1 MLALTAAIAGL
12 ALDAAAELSLMDLAK
27 RGDPEAQYL
36 VGVAYLEGKR
46 VPRDPATGIRWL
58 RHATSQQHTEARFAL
73 AAAYRDGNGVPQNHA
88 GAARLFR
95 DGAIARHPPSQLE
108 LAKLYAQGRGVAQ
121 DDAQAIELINLA
133 AWQNLPAA
141 QALLGEWFY
150 LGRGVEK
157 NIDKSYVLLS
167 LSGDA
172 ITPDGRKMLEE
183 IDEKLNDGERA
194 VLHRAVRD
202 YRVNRPHL
210 IERLSPLRKFP
221 IVAREESDGESLL
234 ESDQPEALSAEDLSK
249 LERAES
255 LVEAGLGES
264 DHQERVEVLRLA
276 DAVLLV
282 DNGNPRALLVK
293 ARVRIAAGQP
303 RQAIEGLRDAVARRP
318 NWAEAHFWLGSSLE
332 QIGELGEARD
342 ALTRALQIDPVR
354 TTARQAL
361 ARVHFAM
368 GDLGAAEIQ
377 ARLYLA
383 EDPSSV
389 AMRDVLFD
397 SLIGTDR
404 KEDALRMLQ
413 ALRDEERDASVR
425 TAMGRIYLDLG
436 QTRAARAELSRAH
449 AAEPHQPDTLRGLLE
464 LDIAEDRLSASVARI
479 GAALK
484 LRPEDP
490 ALHRLAGW
498 AAAHGRRLAEAERSF
513 QTALGFDRADVES
526 TLRLGDLYTKQG
538 RGDDAIAIYE
548 RALIA
553 VPDAA
558 EVHYRLGRMHQS
570 RGEVA
575 RATERFEAAI
585 RYDPANGRSKR
596 DLATLLA
603 EDPQRIA
610 RAFALALEARVL
622 LPNDPALALLLG
634 TVHLE
639 REEYL
644 EAIRYLER
652 AEVHLEGD
660 ERRQVQY
667 LLGRSYV
674 ANGQTALGRETLE
687 RALAGVGA
695 RQAPP
700 AWAERARETLA
711 RLETVR

>member
-1 MLALTAAIAGL
+1 
-12 ALDAAAELSLMDLAK
+12 
-27 RGDPEAQYL
+27 
-36 VGVAYLEGKR
+36 
-46 VPRDPATGIRWL
+46 
-58 RHATSQQHTEARFAL
+58 
-73 AAAYRDGNGVPQNHA
+73 
-88 GAARLFR
+88 
-95 DGAIARHPPSQLE
+95 
-108 LAKLYAQGRGVAQ
+108 
-121 DDAQAIELINLA
+121 
-133 AWQNLPAA
+133 
-141 QALLGEWFY
+141 
-150 LGRGVEK
+150 
-157 NIDKSYVLLS
+157 
-167 LSGDA
+167 
-172 ITPDGRKMLEE
+172 
-183 IDEKLNDGERA
+183 
-194 VLHRAVRD
+194 
-202 YRVNRPHL
+202 
-210 IERLSPLRKFP
+210 
-221 IVAREESDGESLL
+221 
-234 ESDQPEALSAEDLSK
+234 
-249 LERAES
+249 
-255 LVEAGLGES
+255 
-264 DHQERVEVLRLA
+264 
-276 DAVLLV
+276 
-282 DNGNPRALLVK
+282 
-293 ARVRIAAGQP
+293 
-303 RQAIEGLRDAVARRP
+303 
-318 NWAEAHFWLGSSLE
+318 
-332 QIGELGEARD
+332 
-342 ALTRALQIDPVR
+342 
-354 TTARQAL
+354 
-361 ARVHFAM
+361 
-368 GDLGAAEIQ
+368 
-377 ARLYLA
+377 
-383 EDPSSV
+383 
-389 AMRDVLFD
+389 
-397 SLIGTDR
+397 
-404 KEDALRMLQ
+404 
-413 ALRDEERDASVR
+413 
-425 TAMGRIYLDLG
+425 MGRIYLDLG

-498 AAAHGRRLAEAERSF
+498 AAAHGHRLAEAERSF
-513 QTALGFDRADVES
+513 QTALGFDRADIES

-674 ANGQTALGRETLE
+674 ANGQTALGRATLE

>member
-121 DDAQAIELINLA
+121 DDAQAIELINVA

-157 NIDKSYVLLS
+157 NIDRSYVLLS

-603 EDPQRIA
+603 EDPQRTA

-622 LPNDPALALLLG
+622 LPNDPALAVLLG